1 MAGLSTLS
9 WWRNGD
15 SYDVAMV
22 ASRLAARDV
31 PVWWCTRASDGVQV
45 PSVSSSLLEDV
56 NFGTTENAGG

>member
-31 PVWWCTRASDGVQV
+31 PVWWCTRASDGV
-45 PSVSSSLLEDV
+45 E
-56 NFGTTENAGG
+56 AGDYVFEAG